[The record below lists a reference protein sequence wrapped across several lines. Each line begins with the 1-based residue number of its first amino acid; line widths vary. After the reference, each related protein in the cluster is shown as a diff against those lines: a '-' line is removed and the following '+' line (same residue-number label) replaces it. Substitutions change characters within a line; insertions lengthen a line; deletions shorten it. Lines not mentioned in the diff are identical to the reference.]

1 MLIGLAIGGIPRMRK
16 HVYEGSNDVERI
28 NIRGGRAIRRGWF
41 LFESE
46 EDALVFFHRK
56 CGSV

>member
-1 MLIGLAIGGIPRMRK
+1 MRK